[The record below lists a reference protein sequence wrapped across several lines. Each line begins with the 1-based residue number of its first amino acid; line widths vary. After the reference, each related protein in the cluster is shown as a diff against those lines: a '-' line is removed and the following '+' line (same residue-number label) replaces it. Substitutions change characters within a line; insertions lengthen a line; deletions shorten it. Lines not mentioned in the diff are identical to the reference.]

1 MTQFFLSVRVV
12 RFLNSHGNLI
22 HMNYKKLNIIAGWL
36 TFLIATVVYLLT
48 IEPTTSFWDCGEFIA
63 SAFKLEVGHP
73 PGAPFFMLLARFF
86 TMFVPLEFVPTSVNV
101 LSALCSSFTILFLF
115 WTITA
120 FGKKIALKKYG
131 EITQGTSYAIIF
143 SGIVGGLV
151 YTFSDSFWFSAVEG
165 EVYAMSSF
173 FTALVFW
180 AIMKYDDVANEPHSS
195 RWLIAIAYF
204 MGLSIGVHLLN
215 LLAIPAICFVYYF
228 RNFETTRKG
237 IIYTFLASVGI
248 LGVIQGVIIPG
259 TYKVAATFEKIFV
272 NGMGMDFFS
281 GLTIYIIL
289 LFGALIFGLYYTRKK
304 GMFAG
309 NLAINSVI
317 MILIGYSTFAIIL
330 IRSYANPPMDENN
343 PEDVFALVSYL
354 NREQYGE
361 RPLIYGQQWMAPLDA
376 ANPRKDGSPVYIKA
390 YTVKKGERT
399 VKSFK
404 TNFDAQNYI
413 DANGLGTSVEIAKEY
428 VVSDDKK
435 DALYNYDS
443 RFETLFPRMYSS
455 QANHIDEYKKWSKFQ
470 GKPIRIQTNQGTRME
485 NKPTMVEN
493 LRYFFSYQVSFM
505 YWRYFMWNFS
515 GRQNDI
521 QGHGEITHG
530 NWVTGINAIDQEM
543 IGNLDTLPTFMDN
556 NKGYNKLFM
565 FPFILGL
572 LGLVFHF
579 VSDKKQFS
587 VVALLFFLTG
597 LAIVVYLN
605 QTPLQPR
612 ERDYAY
618 VGSFYAFA
626 IWVGL
631 GVMAL
636 FDWAKN
642 LNFQQ
647 LGKGALP
654 FAGVGVAL
662 FLVET
667 VAGGTHGTSY
677 SILYMTAVGAGVV
690 ALCIAVCKSMSQ
702 KSVAI
707 VALVLTLPV
716 PLLMATQNW
725 DDHSRAKRRTGV
737 DFAKNYLDSCAPN
750 AILFTNGDN
759 DTFPLW
765 YVQEV
770 EGYRTDIR
778 IVNLSLLNTDWYVDQ
793 MKHRAYD
800 GAPVPISMD
809 EPMYRQGTRDV
820 IILDDSRNK
829 SGAFLDLDRAMEFV
843 KRDGNTLAMNN
854 NEQMNYIPSKTFSL
868 AVDKDVVLKNG
879 TVSAADADLIV
890 DRLEWTLNK
899 SYILKNT
906 LVTLDILA
914 TNNWERPIYFAV
926 TTGSEAYIGLQ
937 KYFQLEG
944 LAYRLVPIRTDR
956 SEIPGVSGRIASD
969 VMYTNMMEKFQWG
982 NMDTET
988 VYMDE
993 NNIRMT
999 TNLRLQFSNLAE
1011 SFIRKGDKEMAK
1023 KVLDRC
1029 LEVMPQRNVPYT
1041 RVMTP
1046 IAENYL
1052 RIDDFETAEK
1062 VIRDLFAVQKQ
1073 NAEYYLQLDPEDLR
1087 PLSEEMQIH
1096 FAVANRLVQLSLQKN
1111 LEFAKELEIE
1121 LKEMEANVQAK
1132 LQQLQR
1138 VTTVNF

>member
-1 MTQFFLSVRVV
+1 
-12 RFLNSHGNLI
+12 
-22 HMNYKKLNIIAGWL
+22 MNYKKLNIIGGWL
-36 TFLIATVVYLLT
+36 TFLIATIVYLLT

-63 SAFKLEVGHP
+63 SAYKLEVGHP

-86 TMFVPLEFVPTSVNV
+86 TLFVPLEFVPTSVNV

-115 WTITA
+115 WTVTA
-120 FGKKIALKKYG
+120 FAKKIAIKKYG
-131 EITQGTSYAIIF
+131 EISQGTALAIVF
-143 SGIVGGLV
+143 SGVVGGLV

-180 AIMKYDDVANEPHSS
+180 AIMKYDSVADQPHST
-195 RWLIAIAYF
+195 RWLIAITYF

-237 IIYTFLASVGI
+237 VIYTFLASVGI

-259 TYKVAATFEKIFV
+259 TYKVAASFEKIFV
-272 NGMGMDFFS
+272 NGLGMGFFS
-281 GLTIYIIL
+281 GVTVYVIL
-289 LFGALIFGLYYTRKK
+289 LFAALIFGLYYTRKK

-309 NLAINSVI
+309 NLALNSI
-317 MILIGYSTFAIIL
+317 MMILIGYSTFAIIL

-354 NREQYGE
+354 NREQYGD

-376 ANPRKDGSPVYIKA
+376 SEPRKDGNPVYIKA
-390 YTVKKGERT
+390 YSVKKAGRT

-404 TNFDAQNYI
+404 TNFDAQNFI
-413 DANGLGTSVEIAKEY
+413 NANASAKGADIVKEY

-455 QANHIDEYKKWSKFQ
+455 QANHISEYKKWSKFV
-470 GKPIRIQTNQGTRME
+470 GKPIRIQTNQGTKME
-485 NKPTMVEN
+485 NKPTLVEN
-493 LRYFFSYQVSFM
+493 LRYFFSYQVNFM
-505 YWRYFMWNFS
+505 YWRYFMWNFA
-515 GRQNDI
+515 GKQNDI

-530 NWVTGINAIDQEM
+530 NWITGVKMIDQEL
-543 IGNLDTLPTFMDN
+543 IGNHDVLPAFMEN
-556 NKGYNKLFM
+556 NKGYNKLFLL
-565 FPFILGL
+565 PFILGL
-572 LGLVFHF
+572 IGLVFHF
-579 VSDKKQFS
+579 VVDKKQFS

-597 LAIVVYLN
+597 LAIVIYLN

-631 GVMAL
+631 GVMGL
-636 FDWAKN
+636 YHWSKN
-642 LNFQQ
+642 LSMPE
-647 LGKGALP
+647 LGKGILP

-662 FLVET
+662 FLIEMV
-667 VAGGTHGTSY
+667 GGSGHGTSY
-677 SILYMTAVGAGVV
+677 SILYMTAISGGVI
-690 ALCIAVCKSMSQ
+690 ALFIAVGKNMSH
-702 KSVAI
+702 KNM
-707 VALVLTLPV
+707 ALMALILTLPI
-716 PLLMATQNW
+716 PLLMASQNW

-737 DFAKNYLDSCAPN
+737 DFAKNYLDSCEPN

-770 EGYRTDIR
+770 EGYRTDVR

-809 EPMYRQGTRDV
+809 ETMYRQGTRDV
-820 IILDDSRNK
+820 IILDDSRNRA
-829 SGAFLDLDRAMEFV
+829 GAYLDIDRAMDFV
-843 KRDGNTLAMNN
+843 KRDGNMLPMQNG
-854 NEQMNYIPSKTFSL
+854 EKMHFLPSKTFSL
-868 AVDKDVVLKNG
+868 AVDKEKVLANG
-879 TVSAADADLIV
+879 TVAIEDTAKIV

-899 SYILKNT
+899 SYILKNS

-937 KYFQLEG
+937 QYFQLEG
-944 LAYRLVPIRTDR
+944 LAYRLVPIKTER

-969 VMYTNMMEKFQWG
+969 IMYENMMNNFQWG
-982 NMDTET
+982 NMDTED

-1029 LEVMPQRNVPYT
+1029 LEVMPQKNVPYT

-1052 RIDDFETAEK
+1052 RIDDYEQAEK

-1087 PLSEEMQIH
+1087 PLAEEMQIH
-1096 FAVANRLVQLSLQKN
+1096 FAVANRLVQLSLAKN
-1111 LEFAKELEIE
+1111 LDFAKELEVD
-1121 LKEMEANVQAK
+1121 LKVMEADVQAK
-1132 LQQLQR
+1132 LQELQRRVQR
-1138 VTTVNF
+1138 VTF

>member
-1 MTQFFLSVRVV
+1 
-12 RFLNSHGNLI
+12 
-22 HMNYKKLNIIAGWL
+22 MNYKKLNIYGGWI

-120 FGKKIALKKYG
+120 FAKKIAIKKYG
-131 EITQGTSYAIIF
+131 EITEGTSYGILF
-143 SGIVGGLV
+143 SGLVGALV

-180 AIMKYDDVANEPHSS
+180 AILKYDEVADQPHSR

-228 RNFETTRKG
+228 RNFETSRKG

-248 LGVIQGVIIPG
+248 LGVIQGLIIPG
-259 TYKVAATFEKIFV
+259 TYKVAAFFEKIFV
-272 NGMGMDFFS
+272 NGFGMGFFS

-289 LFGALIFGLYYTRKK
+289 VFGALVFGLYYTRKK
-304 GMFAG
+304 QMFTG
-309 NLAINSVI
+309 NLALNSVM

-354 NREQYGE
+354 NREQYGD
-361 RPLIYGQQWMAPLDA
+361 RPLLYGQQWMAPLDP
-376 ANPRKDGSPVYIKA
+376 ANPRADGNPVYIKA
-390 YTVKKGERT
+390 YSVKQGDRT
-399 VKSFK
+399 IKSFK
-404 TNFDAQNYI
+404 TSFDAKNYI
-413 DANGLGTSVEIAKEY
+413 DAQKLGNVEIVKEY

-435 DALYNYDS
+435 DALYNYDP
-443 RFETLFPRMYSS
+443 RFETFFPRMYSS
-455 QANHIDEYKKWSKFQ
+455 QANHVGEYKKWSNFK
-470 GKPIRIQTNQGTRME
+470 GKPIRIQTNQGSKIE
-485 NKPTMVEN
+485 NKPTLVEN
-493 LRYFFSYQVSFM
+493 FRYFFSYQINFM

-521 QGHGEITHG
+521 QGHGEITNG
-530 NWVTGINAIDQEM
+530 NWVSGVKFIDEQH
-543 IGNLDTLPTFMDN
+543 IGNLDSLPSFMED
-556 NKGYNKLFM
+556 NKGYNKLFLL
-565 FPFILGL
+565 PFILGL
-572 LGLVFHF
+572 IGFVFHY
-579 VSDKKQFS
+579 VADKKQFS
-587 VVALLFFLTG
+587 IVALLFALTG

-631 GVMAL
+631 GVMGL
-636 FDWAKN
+636 FHWAKN
-642 LNFQQ
+642 IDMKA
-647 LGKGALP
+647 LGKGLLP
-654 FAGVGVAL
+654 FAGAGVAL
-662 FLVET
+662 YLIESV
-667 VAGGTHGTSY
+667 GGGNHVISY
-677 SILYMTAVGAGVV
+677 SILYMCAIAGGTIAILI
-690 ALCIAVCKSMSQ
+690 ALTKSMNQ
-702 KSVAI
+702 KLTAI
-707 VALVLTLPV
+707 ICLVLTLPI
-716 PLLMATQNW
+716 PLLMAAQNW

-737 DFAKNYLDSCAPN
+737 DFAKNYLDSCDKD

-770 EGYRTDIR
+770 EGYRTDVR

-793 MKHRAYD
+793 MKRRAYD
-800 GAPVPISMD
+800 GKPVPISMD
-809 EPMYRQGTRDV
+809 EHMYRQGTRDV
-820 IILDDSRNK
+820 IILDDSRNQ
-829 SGAFLDLDRAMEFV
+829 GGTYLDLDRAMDFV
-843 KRDGNTLAMNN
+843 KGDGNKLQMAN

-868 AVDKDVVLKNG
+868 AVDKEKVLKNG
-879 TVSAADADLIV
+879 TVSAKDKDLVV
-890 DRLEWTLNK
+890 DRLEWKLNN

-914 TNNWERPIYFAV
+914 TNNWERPVYFAV
-926 TTGSEAYIGLQ
+926 TTGSDAYIGLQ
-937 KYFQLEG
+937 QYFQLEG
-944 LAYRLVPIRTDR
+944 LAYRLVPIKTTRP
-956 SEIPGVSGRIASD
+956 EVQGISGRIAED
-969 VMYTNMMEKFQWG
+969 IMYENMMNGFQWG
-982 NMDTET
+982 NMDSED

-1011 SFIRKGDKEMAK
+1011 AFIRKGDKETAK
-1023 KVLDRC
+1023 KILDRC
-1029 LEVMPQRNVPYT
+1029 LEVMPKRNVPYT

-1046 IAENYL
+1046 IAEGYL
-1052 RIDDFETAEK
+1052 KIDDFEQAEK

-1073 NAEYYLQLDPEDLR
+1073 DAEYYLQLETNDLR
-1087 PLSEEMQIH
+1087 ALTEELQIS
-1096 FAVANRLVQLSLQKN
+1096 FAVANRLVQLSKQKN
-1111 LEFAKELEIE
+1111 LEFATELEGE
-1121 LKEMEANVQAK
+1121 LKLLQADVEAK
-1132 LQQLQR
+1132 LQDLERRRQSIS
-1138 VTTVNF
+1138 F